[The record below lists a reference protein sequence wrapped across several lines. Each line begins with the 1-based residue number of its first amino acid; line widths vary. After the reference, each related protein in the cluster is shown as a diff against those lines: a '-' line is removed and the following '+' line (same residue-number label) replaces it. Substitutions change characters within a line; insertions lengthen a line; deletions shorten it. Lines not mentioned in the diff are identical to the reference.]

1 MSFEAFRR
9 MVLTICARAG
19 GGIRPR
25 FRNED
30 GKFMATYDDVVISA
44 SKSSKSLTV
53 RWGSGKSHTAMV
65 PKAVVC
71 NA

>member
-1 MSFEAFRR
+1 MTFEAFRR
-9 MVLTICARAG
+9 MVFTICAKAG
-19 GGIRPR
+19 GGISPR

-30 GKFMATYDDVVISA
+30 GKFIATYDDVVISA
-44 SKSSKSLTV
+44 NSKSPSLTV
-53 RWGSGKSHTAMV
+53 RWGSGKSHMAMV